1 MKPIRPLR
9 IAMVVPQ
16 FPCFGEPYILSQ
28 MTGLIDLGQELDVI
42 AINPSGET
50 VVHDEVYRYKL
61 DQSARYLRAND
72 QYGKNMFQRLRNG
85 FRTFGANLPK
95 SPRATF
101 ASVNFVRHGRQ
112 AMRLAYLFRL
122 APFLD
127 KQYDVVHCHFGPNA
141 RSFLFLKD
149 IQHVAFVVSFH
160 GYDFSRVIK
169 EQGAGFYRDLFDQ
182 ADLITANSGY
192 AKGRLLA
199 AGARDEK
206 VVVLHE
212 SLPSAKFPFAERTLR
227 AGEPLR
233 ILTIARLFEKKGYEY
248 SVRAFAKVAA
258 EIPSAEYWIVGDAN
272 GPAAPRIRELIRE
285 LGITE
290 KVRIL
295 GSKTRAEVI
304 EIIQQCHLFV
314 LASVTAS
321 DGDEEGQG
329 LVLQEAQASGMPVI
343 ASRHNGFP
351 ESLIDGETGYLV
363 PERDSDALAEKI
375 LHLARHPEL
384 WPTMG
389 RAGRQ
394 FVESK
399 FDSRLLNEQ
408 LLGHYRTA
416 QAKGGASR
424 D

>member
-1 MKPIRPLR
+1 
-9 IAMVVPQ
+9 MVVPQ

-50 VVHDEVYRYKL
+50 VVHDEVYQYKL
-61 DQSARYLRAND
+61 DQTAKYLRVNE
-72 QYGKNMFQRLRNG
+72 QYGKNVFQRLRNG
-85 FRTFGANLPK
+85 LRAFGTNFRKSSGATL
-95 SPRATF
+95 
-101 ASVNFVRHGRQ
+101 ASVNVLRYGRQ
-112 AMRLAYLFRL
+112 AMRLTYLFRL
-122 APFLD
+122 APFLE

-149 IQHVAFVVSFH
+149 IQPMGFVASFH

-169 EQGAGFYRDLFDQ
+169 EQGAEFYRDLFAK
-182 ADLITANSGY
+182 ADLITANSRY
-192 AKGRLLA
+192 AKDKLLA

-206 VVVLHE
+206 LVVLHE
-212 SLPSAKFPFAERTLR
+212 SLPSAKFPFAERALR
-227 AGEPLR
+227 VGEPLR

-248 SVRAFAKVAA
+248 SVRAFARVAA
-258 EIPSAEYWIVGDAN
+258 EIPNCEYWIVGDAN
-272 GPAAPRIRELIRE
+272 GPAAPKIRELIRE
-285 LGITE
+285 LGMSE
-290 KVRIL
+290 KVKIL
-295 GSKTRAEVI
+295 GSKTRSEVI
-304 EIIQQCHLFV
+304 EIIRQCHLFV
-314 LASVTAS
+314 IASVTAS

-351 ESLIDGETGYLV
+351 ESLIDGKTGYLV
-363 PERDSDALAEKI
+363 PERDDGALAEKI
-375 LHLARHPEL
+375 LHLARHPGL
-384 WPTMG
+384 WPEMG

-408 LLGHYRTA
+408 LLEHYRTA
-416 QAKGGASR
+416 LAKGGASR